1 MVGLSHFDETQVDF
15 KLSDIKCFIYGG
27 QSSRFW
33 MFRKFINDYDFE
45 KDGNEIPIL
54 NWQCLT
60 IQFKHKMTEDL
71 VIDNE
76 K

>member
-1 MVGLSHFDETQVDF
+1 
-15 KLSDIKCFIYGG
+15 
-27 QSSRFW
+27 

-45 KDGNEIPIL
+45 KDNEKLPIL

-60 IQFKHKMTEDL
+60 INFKKRHVEDL
-71 VIDNE
+71 VIENE